1 LFLMKNR
8 LMTKSWLFGVAVL
21 LLVMLLGSWSISKFI
36 RYEKQRDLGSWQI
49 TLGVMADQK
58 ANEIGSWV
66 ENQFAVLH
74 ELAQNGSLQLY
85 TQQLQQRPDQNK
97 AVEPAQ
103 LSYLRNLIR
112 ATAERHGF
120 VDHEPLP
127 AVRVG
132 ANIISQANNSL
143 ILFADEKTIITG
155 TMGISSPSPRLRK
168 KLLTAMRQGEA
179 SLLNVYLNANTR
191 PVVAFLVPV
200 FALQKQSQALQPI
213 AVLCGIKDISQTLYP
228 RLLSSHEVTKT
239 EESYL
244 IQGQDDAI
252 QYLSPLADGTPP
264 LKKSLAANVSNLV
277 AAEALRS
284 PGGFGFS
291 KDYAGNDSL
300 FTSRKLSGLPW
311 ILVQKIDSREA
322 LADSRAHRQFLLF
335 SLSLVLLLIAS
346 LLIAFWWYGA
356 TVESRRIAA
365 DLQAKT
371 EQLAS
376 RTALLN
382 AVSDNI
388 YDFIF
393 ILNRDLRFIFANRS
407 LADQL
412 SMPAEDIKDKKLIS
426 IFGPESAKKLG
437 QLSQKALEDGELLQP
452 EMGLE
457 INGKN
462 LMLNSAFIPISQS
475 ENDYHTLLVSLH
487 DITPLYEIQRK
498 KEKLMHQLVAALMRA
513 IDLHDPYS
521 ANHSANTA
529 YFAVAIGNSMNL
541 EPADLLTLKTAAN
554 LCNLGKL
561 SIPRE
566 ILTKTGKLTVDEQ
579 AVMRQETEFAA
590 ELLNQIEFDGPV
602 CEAIIQKHECLDGNG
617 YPAGLSA
624 DQIILPAR
632 ILAVANAFVAMISPR
647 SYRDKLTVHDALDQ
661 LLGQAGI
668 KYDRQAVAAL
678 FQVAENET
686 DWSLW
691 DDRQQRFTNL
701 TE

>member
-1 LFLMKNR
+1 
-8 LMTKSWLFGVAVL
+8 MTKSCLFGVAVL
-21 LLVMLLGSWSISKFI
+21 LAVLLLGSWSISKFI

-58 ANEIGSWV
+58 ANEIDNWV

-85 TQQLQQRPDQNK
+85 SQQLQKRPDQNR
-97 AVEPAQ
+97 AVEPAEI
-103 LSYLRNLIR
+103 SYLRNLIR
-112 ATAERHGF
+112 STAERHGF
-120 VDHEPLP
+120 IDHEPLP
-127 AVRVG
+127 AARVG
-132 ANIISQANNSL
+132 ANVISQANNSL
-143 ILFADEKTIITG
+143 ILFANEKTIITG
-155 TMGISSPSPRLRK
+155 TPGISSPSP
-168 KLLTAMRQGEA
+168 KLKQKILSVMQQGEA
-179 SLLNVYLNANTR
+179 ALLSVSLNANNR
-191 PVVAFLVPV
+191 PVISFLVPV
-200 FALQKQSQALQPI
+200 FALQKQSQAMQPI

-228 RLLSSHEVTKT
+228 RLFSRDAVTKT
-239 EESYL
+239 GESYL
-244 IQGQDDAI
+244 IQGRNDAI
-252 QYLSPLADGTPP
+252 QYISPLADGSPP
-264 LKKSLAANVSNLV
+264 LKKSLAANADDLV
-277 AAEALRS
+277 AAEAIRS
-284 PGGFGFS
+284 PGSFGFS

-311 ILVQKIDSREA
+311 ILVQKIDAREA
-322 LADSRAHRQFLLF
+322 LADSRAHQQFLLF
-335 SLSLVLLLIAS
+335 SLSLLLLLIAS
-346 LLIAFWWYGA
+346 LLVAFWWYGS
-356 TVESRRIAA
+356 TIESRRIAA

-393 ILNRDLRFIFANRS
+393 ILNRDFRLIFANRS
-407 LADQL
+407 LAEQL
-412 SMPAEDIKDKKLIS
+412 SMPAEDIKNKNLIS
-426 IFGPESAKKLG
+426 IFGPESSRKLG
-437 QLSQKALEDGELLQP
+437 QFCKKALQDGDLFQP
-452 EMGLE
+452 EMSLE
-457 INGKN
+457 VNGKT
-462 LMLNSAFIPISQS
+462 LIFNSAFIPVSQS
-475 ENDYHTLLVSLH
+475 GNGYNALLVSLH
-487 DITPLYEIQRK
+487 DITLLCEIQWK
-498 KEKLMHQLVAALMRA
+498 KERLMQQLVAALMRA

-529 YFAVAIGNSMNL
+529 YFAVAIGRSMNL
-541 EPADLLTLKTAAN
+541 EPEDMLTLETAAN

-579 AVMRQETEFAA
+579 AVMRQETEFAG
-590 ELLNQIEFDGPV
+590 ELLNQIDFAGPV
-602 CEAIIQKHECLDGNG
+602 YEAIIQKHECLDGNG

-661 LLGQAGI
+661 LLRQADI

-678 FQVAENET
+678 FHVAENET